1 MSYLRELNAA
11 KSERTAIYHTPY
23 SQFSD
28 ELPKNLVLKRID
40 EKIEDLDKKYKDSII
55 ARSSVSGVIKDLSRI
70 SSTDLNAPLITSVIT
85 FTDAI
90 CKNLRI
96 RSLDKNFLIT
106 VPTKIEDIQ
115 TEDMSLLID
124 SVSCEIDF
132 ESKLSKSIATFAI
145 LSIFLEHCSRRVIA
159 GIEHVKLLNF
169 VIGEVLKLRVEIATD
184 IILRFAGIISDQDV
198 PFYRIFDI
206 DSVRTPD
213 YLERLGDQVLLVETN
228 FSSSRVKGKYSK
240 GLVIDQSKY
249 YEEMYYLHTRFEFD
263 IVYCPIIFFQEMSKF
278 GWKEVIDMFK
288 QGKMDEVTGN
298 SDLLNFFRSLDLL
311 YSTKNASAEGRNLC
325 SLFLSE
331 ILPIADLMGSQ
342 IYPRGKIMN
351 RCFEF
356 INSPENA
363 YEIADSDYGIK
374 KVVEYNRRHVEDLLL
389 SIKSPR
395 YAILFD
401 YIFSGIRD
409 NYDLLRLRRISFSFA
424 KNLESILS
432 EPEFPVGEKAHQA
445 MRFIKR
451 FIFDK
456 VGISSFGRNSRKEKM
471 HFLVNFEKLSDYYFA
486 LIEEV
491 VSDKFSKDWL
501 NSPKEIKIPLFRFI
515 KNRSPAK
522 DPLIKKRETTL
533 EILNNDFSSL
543 KDVDITKLSVDRD
556 SESKL
561 MNLIEGDHFS
571 NLVEIESIDFKKF
584 VTETKLIPNC
594 SVKIL
599 NPDSFSHLFSL
610 VFRNIGSSGLN
621 LVENLVEFK
630 RISMSDAIKSC
641 CTNIESDSL
650 DKLSLISDLYEIE
663 SVDFENSTAYFNGD
677 GLEKEVFIGEDKIK
691 LIDCKRTTEF
701 VKNFRNVCEGT
712 VNDFRKFKFNVLEKN
727 YLEELPEMDMSTES
741 VVNKMSRLIES
752 KTNLSTNPSEL
763 VSFELLKE
771 RMPKSNL
778 NKSENYFIDTPDY
791 SEKFN
796 MENQLITHSEFMNPK
811 VMIDN
816 LRAKAKE
823 EDGPVKFRGMEFHEN
838 FVSIKS
844 VKISY
849 QTDELMR
856 IMKGSSKIRKNA
868 IFTETLSRVI
878 DKCKKKKLDS
888 SVKKTV
894 KEKIYVPSDD
904 EIEDLGET
912 FRLMAATDDHSDEM
926 KFEIFDENLTGS
938 VNSHSACKLKSF
950 SDTMNSCRAVKALYR
965 LSLVYNSISFEC
977 SKWKIREDEVLY
989 ADENL
994 KNISYMILPSNRVTN
1009 DLTNVRYIIFIHK
1022 ESVHKDSIYKNDL
1035 GQGIHCTNVHEENI
1049 EQVKFRADL
1058 FLNVFNL
1065 CLYQWKKG
1073 IFNDQE
1079 VTNSFCKI
1087 YTLLFSLGTN
1097 TKNILSIYKYLNIV
1111 NFSDYSNP
1119 FNLFLKYFAKDK
1131 HNKTVHY
1138 LFMRDIINNF
1148 NHNLSKVKQI
1158 SGLTGEQRLRNK
1170 SLIIE
1175 DLRGIFGSTDNLKDL
1190 IEQNTFYNLVEKKT
1204 TNSFHSNS
1212 KFIETI
1218 KSNNDFLLDSSR
1230 SGLGIDEIGEDQI
1243 DLNSVSCYCRESIF
1257 HGIKLVFKDIF
1268 SESNIIDSK
1277 DKKVLREFYRCR
1289 GERFLDKEF
1298 FSEVMTDRV
1307 YSRFSS
1313 TFLSS
1318 RKSLKIN
1325 NSKEALGRTVKQRM
1339 IDSTLEYINDI
1350 FGSRDRVS
1358 PVELFEKTI
1367 SMVEKN
1373 EKFKGTDMQELA
1385 HLSALAKKEQHE
1397 GDREIYILFIVTK
1410 ILTVFI
1416 QTVFYSLNMLIK
1428 GEMVVKPTITKFSL
1442 IRDITS
1448 EIYQMPSDT
1457 EIIFMNGDMASWSG
1471 RDIYDKFMFSIDCI
1485 NELGVMDT
1493 EVLNMTKFC
1502 FKYSARMK
1510 IIIPDNQSAKTETL
1524 DPHFKKPC
1532 LEYTH
1537 SWPQGIYH
1545 NPSSFIHACEQRL
1558 KTEIM
1563 KISIK
1568 QKFVHKFLDHS
1579 DDKNEIVNLR
1589 PEFYQKYVKISN
1601 FSPMFFSL
1609 KPSQT
1614 KDSFSRIIS
1623 EMVGVQNIKGR
1634 IFDNPVKSMRD
1645 ICTSVK
1651 SPFFVQNYKSA
1662 LSSISGFYD
1671 KSCDLVMGDCLNL
1684 IAYSY
1689 LSKAFGIDVK
1699 EYKDLPL
1706 DYGGFFFLNADSY
1719 NRFGSQIDIVEK
1731 FGRLK
1736 SKGISINLMYK
1747 HLSMSLKF
1755 KLDDS
1760 MKKMKKSLR
1769 KYKDVEKMKFDLDI
1783 DKDQFVSNIL
1793 RSKVNERIEM
1803 FRKRDKLTDIL
1814 NLTNQNSNK
1823 VFLYLQDKLIKLSQR
1838 KSSAILGAFKFD
1850 VNETLDNSLI
1860 FDERVLDSFN
1870 IIQKRSFKEKEFPS
1884 TRDIRDMNHFSM
1896 QETRVSLGYSYIDY
1910 ETVESIVDGKFGYI
1924 IKSFSNKEKL
1934 TQIANE
1940 TEKILNHFNVTTKEN
1955 FTEKKILIRNLLD
1968 SYKKK
1973 NLVQFRPMVE
1983 DVPELTDYYVE
1994 IDTERKGSKEFIE
2007 AFMSFLPRIVPETRK
2022 EHRSLKALDSLK
2034 NLINRCLIEGSPI
2047 SEEEV
2052 REIISEYDSSPYEIM
2067 KKTKDQYINEL
2078 ICYIFK
2084 KKLNNLKDSTV
2095 DTKLTLKRSYKLKLL
2110 EKSEDLESKMFLI
2123 KSLDGSLVDILILNS
2138 EAQFYFLTNNDSI
2151 DCLQLAKKLL
2161 KKSKLNKI
2169 EHRDDDSFFIKLE
2182 ILETEGIVFD
2192 PKKNRLFI
2200 TSTKE
2205 DRSKLMVGRSI
2216 ITRNPVNG
2224 DLFSVSPHLYTEAS
2238 KFKNQLFR
2246 TTRILMNSRGGE
2258 LQSEEDFNEFDIY
2271 SIEKIR
2277 PVLRLNKKFISIFNG
2292 SIRNLTDRK
2301 SVGCSIN
2308 VNHTHTVEESVCC
2321 IKNKFFRM
2329 RSRGTEE
2336 VTREIDRD
2344 VIEKSLARA
2353 SDETG
2358 IDVNLSDLEIY
2369 SAQTEKIH
2377 SKGNWMGSEVVACE
2391 KELNKNLMNLTYKIP
2406 DQTNDLYDCMN
2417 ILYHSIRNRMANG
2430 KPADTAAKENINF
2443 YRSARLIMSRDNRFE
2458 KNFNFNEG
2466 LSSEESITKCSSENS
2481 LMLNRSI
2488 VDILN
2493 RKIGVFDINS
2503 NMSIL
2508 IKVLKEVFGFEKDK
2522 RYHHSSMSLKEF
2534 MITDDENSKAERL
2547 TQITNETLSKLASAK
2562 EELAKITSSKNE
2574 YVSRSRVD
2582 ELVKT
2587 ELAIFKSEY
2596 VKKKLNESVAKS
2608 TQLTQL
2614 KSEIKLLRNEVR
2626 RMQEDS
2632 EIKELMSSMISEIE
2646 IREQAASQFEE
2657 KSNTRSEKEDLG
2669 SESKSNEEN
2678 YVYSLSDLDI
2688 ETKSFGFSY
2697 TKREPIASKKFRND
2711 NFKKLKK
2718 RNDKILKIERERQK
2732 KMDQEHRLKMEKE
2745 ELERLE
2751 KERTINDKISSL
2763 KQKTLSPSNQISI
2776 FNRKVRVMPR
2786 KELINNI
2793 REMNREDLISY
2804 LNDTG
2809 NPNRI
2814 KECLNVTLRTFAD
2827 FFEFAENARTSSSKF
2842 KLMIIE
2848 SVLKSSDIF
2857 NENCE
2862 IVGIPKLSFSDEE
2875 TDGIKAFMTV
2885 LMKNLTQLKNL
2896 RINNDVRN
2904 IKLPSVR
2911 VISDGVSKLASGDVE
2926 TLEKFKSNCL
2936 NSISTLK
2943 STVHIVNWY
2952 RSAKVAMRRF
2962 DLAVFDIIEKLPIK
2976 EKEEAYLQLVKT
2988 YQHLFYLE
2996 GLEEELDKA
3005 NSFLEIIFHYIK
3017 YNFSS

>member
-11 KSERTAIYHTPY
+11 KTERTAIYHTPY

-55 ARSSVSGVIKDLSRI
+55 SRSNVSGVIKDLSRI
-70 SSTDLNAPLITSVIT
+70 SSTDLNTPLITSVIA
-85 FTDAI
+85 FTNAI
-90 CKNLRI
+90 CQNLRI
-96 RSLDKNFLIT
+96 CPLDNNFLST
-106 VPTKIEDIQ
+106 VPTKIENVQ

-145 LSIFLEHCSRRVIA
+145 LSMFMEHYSRRVIV
-159 GIEHVKLLNF
+159 GVEHVKLLNF

-198 PFYRIFDI
+198 PFYRVFDI
-206 DSVRTPD
+206 DSIRTPD

-228 FSSSRVKGKYSK
+228 FSSTRVKGKYSK
-240 GLVIDQSKY
+240 GLVTDQSKY
-249 YEEMYYLHTRFEFD
+249 YEEMYYLHTRFGFE
-263 IVYCPIIFFQEMSKF
+263 IIYCPIIFFQEMSRF

-288 QGKMDEVTGN
+288 QGKINEVTGN

-351 RCFEF
+351 RCFEY

-374 KVVEYNRRHVEDLLL
+374 KVVEYNRRHVEDMLL
-389 SIKSPR
+389 SIKAPR
-395 YAILFD
+395 YIILFD
-401 YIFSGIRD
+401 YIFSGVRE

-424 KNLESILS
+424 KNLEAILAD
-432 EPEFPVGEKAHQA
+432 PEFPVDIKAHQA
-445 MRFIKR
+445 MKFIKK

-486 LIEEV
+486 LIEEF
-491 VSDKFSKDWL
+491 VSDKFDKNWQ
-501 NSPKEIKIPLFRFI
+501 NAPEVIKVPFFRFV
-515 KNRSPAK
+515 KNRQPANN
-522 DPLIKKRETTL
+522 PLIRKKETTL

-543 KDVDITKLSVDRD
+543 KDIDITKLSVDKD

-561 MNLIEGDHFS
+561 MNLIEGDYFS

-584 VTETKLIPNC
+584 VMEMKMLPTC

-599 NPDSFSHLFSL
+599 NPDSFSHLSSL
-610 VFRNIGSSGLN
+610 IFRNIGSSGLN
-621 LVENLVEFK
+621 LVENLVEFR
-630 RISMSDAIKSC
+630 RISISDAIKAG
-641 CTNIESDSL
+641 SL
-650 DKLSLISDLYEIE
+650 SIDADTLEKVSLVSDLYDIE
-663 SVDFENSTAYFNGD
+663 SVDHDNSTAYFSGN
-677 GLEKEVFIGEDKIK
+677 GLEKEVFIGENKFK
-691 LIDCKRTTEF
+691 LVDCKRTTEF
-701 VKNFRNVCEGT
+701 VKNFRNICEGT
-712 VNDFRKFKFNVLEKN
+712 IDDFKKFKFNVLEKN
-727 YLEELPEMDMSTES
+727 YLEDLPVMDMSTES
-741 VVNKMSRLIES
+741 VVKKMSLLIDS
-752 KTNLSTNPSEL
+752 KDILSTNPSEL
-763 VSFELLKE
+763 VSFEILKE

-778 NKSENYFIDTPDY
+778 SKSENYFIDTPDY
-791 SEKFN
+791 SEKFD

-811 VMIDN
+811 IMIDN

-823 EDGPVKFRGMEFHEN
+823 EDSPVKFRGMEFHEN

-868 IFTETLSRVI
+868 IFTETLSHVI

-888 SVKKTV
+888 SVNRTV
-894 KEKIYVPSDD
+894 KEKVYVPNDK
-904 EIEDLGET
+904 EVEDLCMT
-912 FRLMAATDDHSDEM
+912 FRLMAATDDQSEEM

-938 VNSHSACKLKSF
+938 ANSFSAHKLKTF

-965 LSLVYNSISFEC
+965 LSLIYNSISFEC
-977 SKWKIREDEVLY
+977 SKWKIRDDEVLY

-1009 DLTNVRYIIFIHK
+1009 DLTNVRYIIFIQK

-1058 FLNVFNL
+1058 FLNVFSL

-1073 IFNDQE
+1073 IFDDRE
-1079 VTNSFCKI
+1079 ITNSFCKI

-1131 HNKTVHY
+1131 HNKTIHY
-1138 LFMRDIINNF
+1138 LFMRDIISNF
-1148 NHNLSKVKQI
+1148 NHNLSKVKLI
-1158 SGLTGEQRLRNK
+1158 SGLSGEQRLRNK
-1170 SLIIE
+1170 SLVIE

-1204 TNSFHSNS
+1204 TNSFHSNT

-1218 KSNNDFLLDSSR
+1218 KSNNDFLENSSR
-1230 SGLGIDEIGEDQI
+1230 KGLSIDDIKDSQI
-1243 DLNSVSCYCRESIF
+1243 DLDSVSCYCRESIF

-1268 SESNIIDSK
+1268 SDNNIIDSK
-1277 DKKVLREFYRCR
+1277 DKKILREFYRCR
-1289 GERFLDKEF
+1289 DERFLDKEF

-1325 NSKEALGRTVKQRM
+1325 NSKESVGRTVKQRM

-1373 EKFKGTDMQELA
+1373 EKFKGTDMQELS

-1502 FKYSARMK
+1502 FRYSARMK
-1510 IIIPDNQSAKTETL
+1510 IIVPDNQSEKTDML

-1563 KISIK
+1563 KFGIK

-1589 PEFYQKYVKISN
+1589 PEFYEKYVKISN

-1689 LSKAFGIDVK
+1689 LTKAFGIDTK

-1719 NRFGSQIDIVEK
+1719 NRYGSQIDIVEK

-1736 SKGISINLMYK
+1736 SKGISVNLMYK
-1747 HLSMSLKF
+1747 YLSMSMKF

-1783 DKDQFVSNIL
+1783 EKDQFVSNVL
-1793 RSKVNERIEM
+1793 RSKVSERIEM

-1838 KSSAILGAFKFD
+1838 KSSVILSAFKFD

-1860 FDERVLDSFN
+1860 FDEKVLDSYN
-1870 IIQKRSFKEKEFPS
+1870 VTQTRSFKDKEFPN
-1884 TRDIRDMNHFSM
+1884 TRDIRDMSHFSM

-1910 ETVESIVDGKFGYI
+1910 ETVESIVEGKFGYI
-1924 IKSFSNKEKL
+1924 IKSYSNKEKL
-1934 TQIANE
+1934 SQIASE
-1940 TEKILNHFNVTTKEN
+1940 TEKILNHFNVTTKES
-1955 FTEKKILIRNLLD
+1955 FTEKKILIKNLLD

-1973 NLVQFRPMVE
+1973 NLVQFRPMAE
-1983 DVPELTDYYVE
+1983 DIPELTDYYLE
-1994 IDTERKGSKEFIE
+1994 IDTGRKGDKEFIE

-2034 NLINRCLIEGSPI
+2034 NLINRCLIEGSPVI
-2047 SEEEV
+2047 EEEV
-2052 REIISEYDSSPYEIM
+2052 RETISEFDTSPYEIM

-2078 ICYIFK
+2078 ISYIFK
-2084 KKLNNLKDSTV
+2084 KKLNNLRDTKV

-2110 EKSEDLESKMFLI
+2110 ERNEDLESKIFLI
-2123 KSLDGSLVDILILNS
+2123 KNLDGSLIDILILNS
-2138 EAQFYFLTNNDSI
+2138 ENHFYFLVNNDSN
-2151 DCLQLAKKLL
+2151 DCVQLAKKLL

-2169 EHRDDDSFFIKLE
+2169 EHKDDDSFFIKLE
-2182 ILETEGIVFD
+2182 ILETEGIVYD
-2192 PKKNRLFI
+2192 SKKNKIFI

-2205 DRSKLMVGRSI
+2205 DRSKMMVGRSV

-2238 KFKNQLFR
+2238 KFKSQLFR

-2258 LQSEEDFNEFDIY
+2258 LQSEEDFNEFEIY
-2271 SIEKIR
+2271 GIEKIR

-2292 SIRNLTDRK
+2292 SIRNLTERK

-2308 VNHTHTVEESVCC
+2308 VNHVHTTDEGVCC

-2329 RSRGTEE
+2329 RSKEVEE
-2336 VTREIDRD
+2336 LTKEIDRD
-2344 VIEKSLARA
+2344 IIEKSLARA

-2377 SKGNWMGSEVVACE
+2377 SRGNWMGSEVVACE
-2391 KELNKNLMNLTYKIP
+2391 KEINKNLMNLTYKIP

-2417 ILYHSIRNRMANG
+2417 ILYHSIRNRMASG

-2466 LSSEESITKCSSENS
+2466 LSSEESIIKCSSENRLLLS
-2481 LMLNRSI
+2481 KSI
-2488 VDILN
+2488 IDILN
-2493 RKIGVFDINS
+2493 RKIGVFDISTNI
-2503 NMSIL
+2503 SIL

-2534 MITDDENSKAERL
+2534 MVTDDENSKAEKL
-2547 TQITNETLSKLASAK
+2547 AQITNETLSKLASAK
-2562 EELAKITSSKNE
+2562 EELAKIISNKNDF
-2574 YVSRSRVD
+2574 VLRSRID

-2587 ELAIFKSEY
+2587 ELAVFQSKY
-2596 VKKKLNESVAKS
+2596 VKEKLNETVTMS

-2614 KSEIKLLRNEVR
+2614 KSEVKLLK
-2626 RMQEDS
+2626 S
-2632 EIKELMSSMISEIE
+2632 EINRIQNESEVKEVMNSLISEIE
-2646 IREQAASQFEE
+2646 AREQAASQFEE
-2657 KSNTRSEKEDLG
+2657 ERRSSKSKKINMD
-2669 SESKSNEEN
+2669 SESKSEDES

-2688 ETKSFGFSY
+2688 DIKSFGFSY
-2697 TKREPIASKKFRND
+2697 SRRESPISKK
-2711 NFKKLKK
+2711 
-2718 RNDKILKIERERQK
+2718 IQK
-2732 KMDQEHRLKMEKE
+2732 
-2745 ELERLE
+2745 
-2751 KERTINDKISSL
+2751 
-2763 KQKTLSPSNQISI
+2763 
-2776 FNRKVRVMPR
+2776 
-2786 KELINNI
+2786 
-2793 REMNREDLISY
+2793 
-2804 LNDTG
+2804 
-2809 NPNRI
+2809 
-2814 KECLNVTLRTFAD
+2814 
-2827 FFEFAENARTSSSKF
+2827 
-2842 KLMIIE
+2842 
-2848 SVLKSSDIF
+2848 
-2857 NENCE
+2857 
-2862 IVGIPKLSFSDEE
+2862 
-2875 TDGIKAFMTV
+2875 
-2885 LMKNLTQLKNL
+2885 
-2896 RINNDVRN
+2896 
-2904 IKLPSVR
+2904 
-2911 VISDGVSKLASGDVE
+2911 
-2926 TLEKFKSNCL
+2926 
-2936 NSISTLK
+2936 
-2943 STVHIVNWY
+2943 
-2952 RSAKVAMRRF
+2952 
-2962 DLAVFDIIEKLPIK
+2962 
-2976 EKEEAYLQLVKT
+2976 
-2988 YQHLFYLE
+2988 
-2996 GLEEELDKA
+2996 
-3005 NSFLEIIFHYIK
+3005 
-3017 YNFSS
+3017 